1 MQTTDTTAADT
12 TTDKPTGDIVTV
24 TLDTPIAR
32 AGGKQI
38 TEVTLRKP
46 LAGALR
52 GVAMGDLVA
61 CKYDAVAQVLPRV
74 STPTLFKQD
83 IENMDPAD
91 LFKLG
96 GEVVGFLLTKEQKA
110 FIPQ

>member
-1 MQTTDTTAADT
+1 MQTPDTEHT
-12 TTDKPTGDIVTV
+12 TTEKPTGDIVTV

-74 STPTLFKQD
+74 STPMLLKQD